1 MATHDKTSIPVCLPS
16 SIRAMSDLIP
26 ILLAAG
32 ASSRMG
38 RPKALLDFDGRST
51 LQLALDAVRG
61 HGTPIVV
68 LGPNHF
74 DIREKVP
81 LGQVRVMLNLNPD
94 TGQTASLQAA
104 LSILP
109 KDAEGFFF
117 MPVDYP
123 LVTAADVARLV
134 EAYRAEPDPAK
145 KIFVPSHDM
154 KRGHPILC
162 RRELAAEFLAL
173 REGASARDVVNRVNS
188 RLAYVIYPEAYVL
201 MDMDT
206 PEDYRRCLEAYRARQ
221 RSQ

>member
-1 MATHDKTSIPVCLPS
+1 MGALT
-16 SIRAMSDLIP
+16 P

-38 RPKALLDFDGRST
+38 QPKALLDFDGRT
-51 LQLALDAVRG
+51 ALQLALEAMQG
-61 HGTPIVV
+61 AGTPIVV

-74 DIREKVP
+74 DIRNRVA
-81 LGQVRVMLNLNPD
+81 LGRAKVMLNLNPD

-109 KDAEGFFF
+109 KDAEAFFF
-117 MPVDYP
+117 MPVDFP
-123 LVTAADVARLV
+123 LVSAADVDRLV
-134 EAYRAEPDPAK
+134 EAFRAERDPEK
-145 KIFVPSHDM
+145 KIFVPSHGM

-173 REGASARDVVNRVNS
+173 PDGASAREVMNRVNS
-188 RLAYVIYPEAYVL
+188 RLSYVIYPEAYVL

-206 PEDYRRCLEAYRARQ
+206 PEDYRRCLEAYRARK
-221 RSQ
+221 RTT

>member
-1 MATHDKTSIPVCLPS
+1 
-16 SIRAMSDLIP
+16 MSALVP
-26 ILLAAG
+26 IILAAG
-32 ASSRMG
+32 TSSRMG
-38 RPKALLDFDGRST
+38 RPKALLDFDGRPT
-51 LQLALDAVRG
+51 LQIVLEAVQG
-61 HGTPIVV
+61 YGTPIVV

-74 DIREKVP
+74 DIREKVQ
-81 LGQVRVMLNLNPD
+81 LGRVRVMLNLNPD

-117 MPVDYP
+117 TPVDFP

-134 EAYRAEPDPAK
+134 EAHRAERDPAK
-145 KIFVPSHDM
+145 KIFVPSHGM

-162 RRELAAEFLAL
+162 RREMADEFLAL

-206 PEDYRRCLEAYRARQ
+206 PDDYVRCLEAWRARHA
-221 RSQ
+221 RNP

>member
-1 MATHDKTSIPVCLPS
+1 
-16 SIRAMSDLIP
+16 MSFLTP

-38 RPKALLDFDGRST
+38 QPKALLDFDGQSA
-51 LQLALDAVRG
+51 LGLALEAVRG
-61 HGTPIVV
+61 HGVPIVV
-68 LGPNHF
+68 LGPNHAQ
-74 DIREKVP
+74 IRSRVA
-81 LGQVRVMLNLNPD
+81 LGHVRVMLNLNPD

-117 MPVDYP
+117 MPVDFP
-123 LVTAADVARLV
+123 LVTSADVERLV
-134 EAYRAEPDPAK
+134 EAFRAGRDPGK
-145 KIFVPSHDM
+145 KIFVPSHGM

-173 REGASARDVVNRVNS
+173 GEGASARDVVSRVPS
-188 RLAYVIYPEAYVL
+188 RLAYVLYPEAYVL

-206 PEDYRRCLEAYRARQ
+206 PEDYRRCLEAYRARTP
-221 RSQ
+221 RKP

>member
-1 MATHDKTSIPVCLPS
+1 
-16 SIRAMSDLIP
+16 MSGLVP
-26 ILLAAG
+26 IILAAG

-38 RPKALLDFDGRST
+38 RPKALLDFDGRPA
-51 LQLALDAVRG
+51 LQLVLEAVQG
-61 HGTPIVV
+61 YGTPIVV

-81 LGQVRVMLNLNPD
+81 LGKVRVMLNLNPD

-117 MPVDYP
+117 MPVDVP
-123 LVTAADVARLV
+123 LVAAADVARLV
-134 EAYRAEPDPAK
+134 GAWRAERDPAK
-145 KIFVPSHDM
+145 KIFVPSHGL

-206 PEDYRRCLEAYRARQ
+206 PDDYVRCLEAWRARNA
-221 RSQ
+221 RNP

>member
-1 MATHDKTSIPVCLPS
+1 
-16 SIRAMSDLIP
+16 MSDLVP
-26 ILLAAG
+26 IVLAAG

-38 RPKALLDFDGRST
+38 QPKALLDFDGRPA
-51 LQLALDAVRG
+51 LQLALEAVQR

-74 DIREKVP
+74 EIRDRVP
-81 LGQVRVMLNLNPD
+81 LGRAKIMLNLNPD

-109 KDAEGFFF
+109 KDAGAFFF
-117 MPVDYP
+117 MPVDFP
-123 LVTAADVARLV
+123 LVSAADVDRLV
-134 EAYRAEPDPAK
+134 EAFRAERDPAK
-145 KIFVPSHDM
+145 KIFVPSHDL

-162 RRELAAEFLAL
+162 RRELAEEFLAL
-173 REGASARDVVNRVNS
+173 REGASAREVVNRVNS

-206 PEDYRRCLEAYRARQ
+206 PEDYRRCLEAYRVRK
-221 RSQ
+221 RST

>member
-1 MATHDKTSIPVCLPS
+1 
-16 SIRAMSDLIP
+16 MSDLIP
-26 ILLAAG
+26 IILAAG

-38 RPKALLDFDGRST
+38 RPKALLDFDGRPA
-51 LQLALDAVRG
+51 LQLALEAVQG

-74 DIREKVP
+74 DIREKVQ
-81 LGQVRVMLNLNPD
+81 LGKAKVMLNLNPD

-109 KDAEGFFF
+109 KQVEGFFF
-117 MPVDYP
+117 MPVDFP

-134 EAYRAEPDPAK
+134 DAYRAERDPEK
-145 KIFVPSHDM
+145 KLFIPSHGM

-162 RRELAAEFLAL
+162 RRELVPEFLAL
-173 REGASARDVVNRVNS
+173 PEGASARDVVNRVNS
-188 RLAYVIYPEAYVL
+188 RVAYVIYSEAYVL

-206 PEDYRRCLEAYRARQ
+206 PEDYVRCLEAWRARRKESEQ
-221 RSQ
+221 GGR